1 MRHPASRWAACALAL
16 LMASRA
22 GAADWVDDLLALRAS
37 HGPSG
42 AAARS
47 AVSPVLKA
55 DQSAERLEL
64 DVNGVDV
71 LWLTAQGVPDYA
83 GAWTAWCEPELVRT
97 DGTAVRMTALKPV
110 HVAVGWGR
118 LLVDKDHHDAPLQVK
133 GRPFA
138 FGFWA
143 HADSTLGFRLDRKF
157 ARFRAWVGLT
167 GSPVPVGGRF
177 TVTDAL
183 PPRMAAARAAQEME
197 RRHPG
202 EGALA
207 RRLLDAWASGTPDA
221 TATQAFVTA
230 VAASAKK
237 AAPALEARVAALRA
251 AKAPEA
257 EWLRLAGEIAAA
269 EGRRARL
276 ARRLDRLDPAA
287 LRRAIDDLA
296 ATFPGAYPAKAF
308 LDRVGALPPDLA
320 AIRAG
325 VAEGDPAAVAAAESW
340 LALQADA
347 LLANP
352 LLDFDR
358 LLLVRRR
365 ADAPRLG
372 LPHNWESNCVLPR
385 IGYGNDIAVLA
396 PVSPAGTLATLY
408 RPDDDAFVGD
418 VELHPDAGRLMFSRS
433 DPRKPWQVWELAI
446 DGAGL
451 RQVTPDMGAD
461 VDNYDACYLPDG
473 DVLFTSTA
481 TMVAV
486 PCVNGAA
493 NVANLYRLAADGKTV
508 RQLCFDQ
515 EHNWCPTLLN
525 NGRVLYLRW
534 EYADL
539 PHSNSRRLFHMNP
552 DGTGQMAY
560 YGSSSYW
567 PNGIFYA
574 RPVPGHPTLVA
585 GIVTGHHGVAR
596 MGELVLFDPQKGR
609 FEAEGVV
616 QRIPGFGK
624 KVERVVKDNLVD
636 ASWPKFL
643 HPVPLGRAD
652 GTGSGKYFL
661 AACQPTPDALWGLY
675 LVDVF
680 DNLLLLKEEP
690 GLALLEPVPVQKRP
704 APPVIPD
711 RVDLSS
717 KDARVYLA
725 DIYSGP
731 GLAGIP
737 RGEVRALRVFTYVY
751 GYRGMGGLYG
761 TVGMDGPWDMRRVLG
776 TVPVEEDGSA
786 FFRVPANTPIAVQ
799 PLDREGKAL
808 QQMRSWFTAM
818 PGEVISC
825 VGCHEAQ
832 NTTPPL
838 RPTQAAVK
846 PPTDLAAW
854 YGRTRGFS
862 FAREVQPVLD
872 AKCVACHDE
881 SATGPSAAPRLSLR
895 GDRPMPAWAS
905 KLPGR
910 QNAAWGGK
918 FSLAYASLHRFVR
931 HPGIESDLHLLV
943 PMDFHADGTEL
954 VQILRKG
961 HYGVTLTPEE
971 WDRLVTWIDL
981 NTPFHGDWSTVAGEA
996 AVQRERR
1003 RAELRRMYASV
1014 DEFQIDPPAGAAPAP
1029 APAPA
1034 AAGGAPPAP
1043 PPAAS
1048 PAPVPFVRPPQSVDL
1063 GDGVRMAFAWVPPG
1077 AFVMGSADGPPD
1089 ERPAG
1094 TVSVARG
1101 FWMAVTE
1108 TTNEQYR
1115 RFDPSH
1121 DSRREHLQGYQFGM
1135 EGYPLFHPRQP
1146 VVRIPWRRAADFCGW
1161 LSARTG
1167 LKAALPT
1174 EAQWEYACRAGSAAP
1189 FSYGGPDT
1197 DFSAHANL
1205 ADRTTREL
1213 ACDTYTHDRI
1223 VPLTD
1228 PSDADDWLPKDA
1240 RFNDGAL
1247 VSAEVGRY
1255 RPNSWGLRDLHGNV
1269 WEWTRSEYRPYPY
1282 DDGDG
1287 RNRIDGDA
1295 PRVARGGSWR
1305 DRPLRATA
1313 SYRIAFRPYQPA
1325 FNVGFRVIVDED
1337 RLTLTAE
1344 GGGTPAGR

>member
-1 MRHPASRWAACALAL
+1 MRAPAACLAACALAL
-16 LMASRA
+16 LAAPGVRA
-22 GAADWVDDLLALRAS
+22 GEAGWADDLLAARAALW
-37 HGPSG
+37 PSG
-42 AAARS
+42 APARS

-55 DQSAERLEL
+55 DQPAEHLEL
-64 DVNGVDV
+64 DVAGVDV
-71 LWLTAQGVPDYA
+71 LWLTTQGVPDYA
-83 GAWTAWCEPELVRT
+83 GAWTAWCEPELLKP
-97 DGTAVRMTALKPV
+97 DGTAVRLTALKPV
-110 HVAVGWGR
+110 HAAVGWGR
-118 LLVDKDHHDAPLQVK
+118 LLVDRDLHDAPLQVK

-143 HADSTLGFRLDRKF
+143 HADSTLGFKLDRKF
-157 ARFRAWVGLT
+157 TRFRAWVGLT

-177 TVTDAL
+177 TATDAL
-183 PPRMAAARAAQEME
+183 PPRVAAGRAAQDME
-197 RRHPG
+197 RRHPP
-202 EGALA
+202 EGPLA
-207 RRLLDAWASGTPDA
+207 RRLLDAWASTTPDA
-221 TATQAFVTA
+221 AGTQAFVTTF
-230 VAASAKK
+230 AASAKK
-237 AAPALEARVAALRA
+237 TAPAFLERAAALRA
-251 AKAPEA
+251 AAAPEA
-257 EWLRLAGEIAAA
+257 EWLRLAADIAAA
-269 EGRRARL
+269 DTRRARL
-276 ARRLDRLDPAA
+276 LRRLDRLDPAA
-287 LRRAIDDLA
+287 LRRAVDDLA
-296 ATFPGAYPAKAF
+296 ATFPDAYPAKAVRER
-308 LDRVGALPPDLA
+308 LAALPPDPA
-320 AIRAG
+320 ALRAG
-325 VAEGDPAAVAAAESW
+325 VAESDPAALAAAEAW

-372 LPHNWESNCVLPR
+372 LPNNWESNCVLPR
-385 IGYGNDIAVLA
+385 AGYGNDIAVLS

-408 RPDDDAFVGD
+408 RPEDDGFVGD
-418 VELHPDAGRLMFSRS
+418 VELHPGAGRLMFSRS
-433 DPRKPWQVWELAI
+433 APRKPWQVWELAT
-446 DGAGL
+446 DGTGL

-461 VDNYDACYLPDG
+461 VDNYDPCYLPGG
-473 DVLFTSTA
+473 DILFTSTA

-486 PCVNGAA
+486 PCVNGSA
-493 NVANLYRLAADGKTV
+493 NVANLYRLSADGKTV

-515 EHNWCPTLLN
+515 EHNWCPTVLN

-560 YGSSSYW
+560 YGSNSYW
-567 PNGIFYA
+567 PNGVFYA

-585 GIVTGHHGVAR
+585 GIVTGHHGVPR

-609 FEAEGVV
+609 FEAEGAV

-624 KVERVVKDNLVD
+624 KVERVVKDCVAD

-643 HPVPLGRAD
+643 HPLPLGRDD

-661 AACQPTPDALWGLY
+661 AACQPTPDSLWGLY

-690 GLALLEPVPVQKRP
+690 GFALLEPLPVQKRP

-711 RVDLSS
+711 RVDPASR
-717 KDARVYLA
+717 DARVYLA

-761 TVGMDGPWDMRRVLG
+761 TVGMNGPWDMRRVLG

-786 FFRVPANTPIAVQ
+786 FFRIPANTPIAVQ

-808 QQMRSWFTAM
+808 QLMRSWFTGM

-832 NTTPPL
+832 NTSPPL
-838 RPTQAAVK
+838 RPTLAAVK
-846 PPTDLAAW
+846 PPTDLASW
-854 YGRTRGFS
+854 YGRTRGFA

-872 AKCVACHDE
+872 AKCVACHDAAA
-881 SATGPSAAPRLSLR
+881 SGPEAAPRLSLR
-895 GDRPMPAWAS
+895 GDRPMPAWSS

-910 QNAAWGGK
+910 QNAEWGGK
-918 FSLAYASLHRFVR
+918 FSLAYATLHRFVR
-931 HPGIESDLHLLV
+931 HPGIESDMHLLT

-1003 RAELRRMYASV
+1003 RAELRRMYANV
-1014 DEFQIDPPAGAAPAP
+1014 DEFQIDPPAAAASAPAP
-1029 APAPA
+1029 SPAVPERRPAEPPA
-1034 AAGGAPPAP
+1034 AASP
-1043 PPAAS
+1043 PPAATGR
-1048 PAPVPFVRPPQSVDL
+1048 PAQSVDL
-1063 GDGVRMAFAWVPPG
+1063 GGGVRMTFVYLPPG
-1077 AFVMGSADGPPD
+1077 EFVMGSAGGPPD
-1089 ERPAG
+1089 EQPAG
-1094 TVSVARG
+1094 RVPVRRG

-1108 TTNEQYR
+1108 TTNEQFR
-1115 RFDPSH
+1115 TFDPAH
-1121 DSRREHLQGYQFGM
+1121 DSRREHVQGYQFGM
-1135 EGYPLFHPRQP
+1135 EGYPLFTPRQP
-1146 VVRIPWRRAADFCGW
+1146 AVRVAWSRASAFCDW

-1174 EAQWEYACRAGSAAP
+1174 EAQWEYACRAGTTTP
-1189 FSYGGPDT
+1189 FSYGGLDA

-1205 ADRTTREL
+1205 ADRTTREF
-1213 ACDTYTHDRI
+1213 ACDTYLHDRI
-1223 VPLTD
+1223 VPLPD
-1228 PSDADDWLPKDA
+1228 PTESDDWLPKDA

-1247 VSAEVGRY
+1247 VSAEAGRY
-1255 RPNSWGLRDLHGNV
+1255 RPNPWGLHDLHGNV
-1269 WEWTRSEYRPYPY
+1269 WEWTRSEVRPYPY
-1282 DDGDG
+1282 ADDDG
-1287 RNRIDGDA
+1287 RNRPDGDA
-1295 PRVARGGSWR
+1295 PRVVRGGSWR
-1305 DRPLRATA
+1305 DRPQRATA
-1313 SYRIAFRPYQPA
+1313 SYRLAYRPYQPA
-1325 FNVGFRVIVDED
+1325 VNVGFRVIIDED
-1337 RLTLTAE
+1337 RPALAATE
-1344 GGGTPAGR
+1344 GGVR